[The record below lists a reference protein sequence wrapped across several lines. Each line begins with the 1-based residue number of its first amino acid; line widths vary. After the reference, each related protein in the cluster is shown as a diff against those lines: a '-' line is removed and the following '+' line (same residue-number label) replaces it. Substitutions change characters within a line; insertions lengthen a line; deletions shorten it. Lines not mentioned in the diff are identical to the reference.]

1 VRGRFIHKDWT
12 SAAKYTIIFYKR
24 VKGGLLLKNK
34 AFVSFLLAVCLILN
48 SVCAVFA
55 NETIELYKT
64 VHIAQERTADY
75 LKQTVPEPVFGSVGG
90 EWTVFGL
97 ARAGMLD
104 EEYARRY
111 YEGLAHYVS
120 SVEGVLSTRK
130 YTEYARAV
138 LALAALGKDAHD
150 VGGYNLLQPLTDY
163 KMVTRQGL
171 NGAIFALLALDVY
184 DAAEFDELLFE
195 EGSEANLSLLDYYF
209 QYILTRVHAD
219 GGFGLGDKSDPDVTA
234 MALCELSKY
243 REDELVKGFIQ
254 NALGYLS
261 AVQKEDGGFVSEGVS
276 NFESVAQVVI
286 ALCQLGI
293 DPAADSRFIK
303 NGNHL
308 IDVLLSYQN
317 SDGSF
322 SHTLDGESDLMATE
336 QGMLAMTAYVRL
348 REGKTGLYDMPRRD
362 GSYSDLTSHWAREA
376 ALLMLANEIILPDSN
391 RAYGVDR
398 PLRRDEFTRAAVCA
412 VGGNV
417 ALTDTDKLPF
427 ADVSDEYRP
436 YVAYALQ
443 NGLVNGVD
451 ETHFAPQ
458 DNVTRAQTAA
468 ILYRYLQKQYQLGMS
483 KTSLDTVK
491 TFTDWADCPE
501 WSQEA
506 FAFCVDSGILIGND
520 GRLLPNDP
528 ITKAEMS
535 VILQRF
541 IGWMNEITA

>member
-1 VRGRFIHKDWT
+1 
-12 SAAKYTIIFYKR
+12 
-24 VKGGLLLKNK
+24 
-34 AFVSFLLAVCLILN
+34 
-48 SVCAVFA
+48 
-55 NETIELYKT
+55 
-64 VHIAQERTADY
+64 
-75 LKQTVPEPVFGSVGG
+75 
-90 EWTVFGL
+90 
-97 ARAGMLD
+97 
-104 EEYARRY
+104 
-111 YEGLAHYVS
+111 
-120 SVEGVLSTRK
+120 
-130 YTEYARAV
+130 
-138 LALAALGKDAHD
+138 
-150 VGGYNLLQPLTDY
+150 
-163 KMVTRQGL
+163 
-171 NGAIFALLALDVY
+171 
-184 DAAEFDELLFE
+184 
-195 EGSEANLSLLDYYF
+195 
-209 QYILTRVHAD
+209 
-219 GGFGLGDKSDPDVTA
+219 
-234 MALCELSKY
+234 
-243 REDELVKGFIQ
+243 
-254 NALGYLS
+254 
-261 AVQKEDGGFVSEGVS
+261 
-276 NFESVAQVVI
+276 
-286 ALCQLGI
+286 
-293 DPAADSRFIK
+293 
-303 NGNHL
+303 
-308 IDVLLSYQN
+308 
-317 SDGSF
+317 
-322 SHTLDGESDLMATE
+322 
-336 QGMLAMTAYVRL
+336 MLA
-348 REGKTGLYDMPRRD
+348 D
-362 GSYSDLTSHWAREA
+362 
-376 ALLMLANEIILPDSN
+376 EIILPDSN

-427 ADVSDEYRP
+427 ADVSDEYRL